1 MASALGRTL
10 VFQQDICDL
19 IEARIRAFGR
29 KMAEI
34 NRRQAYV
41 IEGAEVLPNDR
52 GTAPGQWIANDG
64 VVFML
69 LPGPPMRIEAHVR
82 SGSACLGW
90 KSFCRRKSFG
100 RAGCAPWAWANPTWI
115 N

>member
-1 MASALGRTL
+1 MGRTL
-10 VFQQDICDL
+10 VFHQDICDR
-19 IEARIRAFGR
+19 IEARLRYFGR

-41 IEGAEVLPNDR
+41 IEGAEVLPNER

-69 LPGPPMRIEAHVR
+69 LPGPPMEMKPMFEAAVPAAAR
-82 SGSACLGW
+82 KASAAASDSDALAACGGN
-90 KSFCRRKSFG
+90 G
-100 RAGCAPWAWANPTWI
+100 RNPIWI